1 MTIMHYAIFPKHT
14 LSFPKINSLRLVC
27 VFRMCMQMG
36 VEQFIND
43 FKETGSVITLLAL
56 KECENK

>member
-1 MTIMHYAIFPKHT
+1 MQYSQNTPYPFGKLIASA
-14 LSFPKINSLRLVC
+14 LC
-27 VFRMCMQMG
+27 VFRMYMQMG

-43 FKETGSVITLLAL
+43 FKGTGSVITPLAL